1 MVRLHVVV
9 ALYAAALLSA
19 PAFAQN
25 TPAAKTG
32 TQSNNPQDLSGV
44 YILHQ
49 KAGFSLSNT
58 PPMMTPWAQA
68 KYNAAKP
75 GIGKRAQALGN
86 DPMMICDPVGYPRV
100 IFYNDYPSE
109 IVQIPGRIIQFFD
122 YLNAHRIIWTD
133 GRQLESN
140 PDPWFYGHAVGHW
153 DGDTLVVD
161 SNGFDERSWLDA
173 DGHPHSDQMKLQERY
188 RKTDP
193 NTIEWSITLTDPKAY
208 TQPWVS
214 ETKTLVRASAKT
226 EIRED
231 LCVTSDE
238 QQYLDQMRAPAATQN
253 R

>member
-1 MVRLHVVV
+1 MRTQALFTFALAMVM
-9 ALYAAALLSA
+9 AL
-19 PAFAQN
+19 
-25 TPAAKTG
+25 PAAGFGQAKPATG
-32 TQSNNPQDLSGV
+32 SADPHDLNGV

-49 KAGFSLSNT
+49 KAGFSLSAM

-68 KYNAAKP
+68 KYNANKP
-75 GIGKRAQALGN
+75 GIGPRAQPLGN
-86 DPMMICDPVGYPRV
+86 DPMMICDPVGYPRI

-122 YLNAHRIIWTD
+122 YFDAHRIIWTD
-133 GRQLESN
+133 GRPLPQD

-153 DGDTLVVD
+153 DGDTLVID
-161 SNGFDERSWLDA
+161 SAGFDERSWLDA
-173 DGHPHSDQMKLQERY
+173 DGHPHSDQMKLQERWH
-188 RKTDP
+188 KVDA
-193 NTIEWSITLTDPKAY
+193 NTIQISMTLTDPKAY

-238 QQYLDQMRAPAATQN
+238 QQYLDQMRAPAASSAK
-253 R
+253 